1 MFFLSIS
8 TFIGYLLGV
17 SFMSGRYKSEFGQLA
32 VEGQLLVTLK
42 LCVSDWWI
50 LIEYD
55 VDYSINFV
63 QKPPFVLYW

>member
-1 MFFLSIS
+1 
-8 TFIGYLLGV
+8 
-17 SFMSGRYKSEFGQLA
+17 MSGRYKSEFGQLA